1 MGDHSSVSPMLPD
14 QPPTFPA
21 DRPLEE
27 PWHWRLLDAD
37 AAEVEVEAD
46 LVQTFSNQSD
56 AESWLGEFFTELA
69 DAGVDQVVLLEA
81 DREVYGPMSLHA

>member
-1 MGDHSSVSPMLPD
+1 MLPD

-21 DRPLEE
+21 VPVPDE
-27 PWHWRLLDAD
+27 PWRWRLLDAD
-37 AAEVEVEAD
+37 AAEVDVASE
-46 LVQTFSNQSD
+46 LVQTFPSQSD
-56 AESWLGEFFTELA
+56 AESWLGEFFADLA